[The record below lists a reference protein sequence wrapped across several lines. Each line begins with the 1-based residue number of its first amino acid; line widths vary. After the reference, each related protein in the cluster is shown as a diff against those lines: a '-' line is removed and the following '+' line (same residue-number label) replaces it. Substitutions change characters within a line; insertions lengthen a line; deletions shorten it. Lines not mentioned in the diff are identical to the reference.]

1 MKQERIGRIGLASL
15 LAIGTLAGATGI
27 ASAQSSDTT
36 NDTQSGTTS
45 DRPQHRGPGL
55 EAAAKALNLT
65 EEELKAKLE
74 DGTTTIAA
82 VAEAQGVDVQTVI
95 DAMVADA
102 TAKIDQKVAD
112 GDVTEA
118 KATEIKSNLEDRITE
133 MVNEGRPARGPG
145 GPGRPGLEAAA
156 KALNLDEDELKTKL
170 HDGDQ
175 TIAEVAQAQGVDV
188 DTVIDAMVADA
199 TAKVDQKVADGDL
212 TEAKATEIK
221 SNLKERI
228 TKLVNDGPPARGQGG
243 PDGGPPPDADTS
255 QGSGGTA
262 DLTTIEASPPYH
274 RARRAA
280 GFPLPGGSFAARHG
294 YPPGTPP

>member
-27 ASAQSSDTT
+27 AGAQSSDTT

-55 EAAAKALNLT
+55 EAAAKALGLS
-65 EEELKAKLE
+65 EDELKAKLD

-82 VAEAQGVDVQTVI
+82 VAEAQGVDLQTVI

-112 GDVTEA
+112 GEVTEA
-118 KATEIKSNLEDRITE
+118 KATEIKSNLEERITK
-133 MVNEGRPARGPG
+133 MVSEARPVGGPG
-145 GPGRPGLEAAA
+145 GHGRPGLEAAA
-156 KALNLDEDELKTKL
+156 KALDLSEDELKTKL

-175 TIAEVAQAQGVDV
+175 TIAEVAQAQNVDV
-188 DTVIDAMVADA
+188 TTVIDAMVADA
-199 TAKVDQKVADGDL
+199 TAKIDQRVADGDV

-221 SNLKERI
+221 ANLKERI
-228 TKLVNDGPPARGQGG
+228 TKMVNEGPPARGQRG
-243 PDGGPPPDADTS
+243 PDGPPPDSDTS
-255 QGSGGTA
+255 Q
-262 DLTTIEASPPYH
+262 DQEAP
-274 RARRAA
+274 AN
-280 GFPLPGGSFAARHG
+280 
-294 YPPGTPP
+294 